1 MSKPNKTRLCFLA
14 PFYWEKNNKMLFG
27 INRKTNRYP
36 SKVFLMPARASFD
49 TLTNYL
55 SCWTGSL
62 YRISK
67 KRHTKERRGGRK
79 KLKEANNV
87 ERCFIPLL
95 TCSVVHSTGYF
106 SLSPQPVLLDQYY
119 LETLG
124 QQGLTLAA
132 KKKERQKEK
141 NKRILNSP
149 FVIQNQNKL
158 FVVGC
163 SLVVRFKISF

>member
-1 MSKPNKTRLCFLA
+1 
-14 PFYWEKNNKMLFG
+14 MLLG
-27 INRKTNRYP
+27 INRKINRYHAIQ
-36 SKVFLMPARASFD
+36 SFFMSARASFD

-62 YRISK
+62 YYISK

-106 SLSPQPVLLDQYY
+106 SLSPQPVPLDQYY

-124 QQGLTLAA
+124 QRGLTLAA
-132 KKKERQKEK
+132 EKKEKQKENKK
-141 NKRILNSP
+141 NSEFP
-149 FVIQNQNKL
+149 FCYSKSEQTVFRRMLSSCLI
-158 FVVGC
+158 
-163 SLVVRFKISF
+163 